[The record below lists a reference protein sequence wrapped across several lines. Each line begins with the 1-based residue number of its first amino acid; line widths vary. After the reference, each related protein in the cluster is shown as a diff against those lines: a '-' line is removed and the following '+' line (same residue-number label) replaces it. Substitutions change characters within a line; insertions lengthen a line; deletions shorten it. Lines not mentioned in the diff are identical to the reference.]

1 MNINF
6 IAGSDNGLSI
16 RITEILVS
24 GKKRKI
30 GPQHL
35 KDYNKYFIGI
45 ITKKKIRVMNI
56 KISHEISI
64 IQFFHHSRETCAVGT
79 AKNVIRMKGY

>member
-1 MNINF
+1 MIALGGNIVHNAMNINF

-45 ITKKKIRVMNI
+45 ITKKKMNI

-64 IQFFHHSRETCAVGT
+64 IQFLSSF
-79 AKNVIRMKGY
+79 

>member
-35 KDYNKYFIGI
+35 KDYNKYF
-45 ITKKKIRVMNI
+45 KY
-56 KISHEISI
+56 EY
-64 IQFFHHSRETCAVGT
+64 
-79 AKNVIRMKGY
+79 KNKS

>member
-35 KDYNKYFIGI
+35 KDYNKYSN
-45 ITKKKIRVMNI
+45 MNM

-64 IQFFHHSRETCAVGT
+64 IQFLSSF
-79 AKNVIRMKGY
+79 